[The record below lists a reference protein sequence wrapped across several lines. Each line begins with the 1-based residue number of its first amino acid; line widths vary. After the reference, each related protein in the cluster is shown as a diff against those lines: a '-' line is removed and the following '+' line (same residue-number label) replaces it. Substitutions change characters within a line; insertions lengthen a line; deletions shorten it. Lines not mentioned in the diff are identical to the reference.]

1 MPLFNSSYLCF
12 TVYLLKSCSVHGK
25 SCCNYSP
32 KIIPNFFSQ
41 YFIQLRKQ
49 IKKFFT
55 SLGPMYFQKPWP
67 VLSTALSQRPKIH
80 IHIKQ
85 FTLTYLKFFQH
96 FSGYTAIVN
105 YLSTSGGLTSCLFW
119 LSSLSYILSRGLT
132 IRYIL
137 RSFKI
142 PRTFQ
147 WKLSEND
154 WLPNNLLH
162 SWKSI
167 QDRSRPPGIWKMP

>member
-1 MPLFNSSYLCF
+1 MTYIKSVSKFAWKPFKLQKKKVSVMPLFNLSYLCF

-25 SCCNYSP
+25 SCCSYSP
-32 KIIPNFFSQ
+32 KSQ
-41 YFIQLRKQ
+41 SFQPVFHPVEETN
-49 IKKFFT
+49 KKVLHQPRSYVFPKTMT
-55 SLGPMYFQKPWP
+55 S
-67 VLSTALSQRPKIH
+67 VLSTALGQRPKIH

-147 WKLSEND
+147 WKLSEN
-154 WLPNNLLH
+154 N
-162 SWKSI
+162 
-167 QDRSRPPGIWKMP
+167 

>member
-1 MPLFNSSYLCF
+1 MENLAVIIALNHSQFFQPVFHPVEETNKKVLHQPRSYVF
-12 TVYLLKSCSVHGK
+12 
-25 SCCNYSP
+25 P
-32 KIIPNFFSQ
+32 KTM
-41 YFIQLRKQ
+41 
-49 IKKFFT
+49 T
-55 SLGPMYFQKPWP
+55 S
-67 VLSTALSQRPKIH
+67 VLSTALGQRPKIH

-85 FTLTYLKFFQH
+85 FTLNYLKFFQH

-154 WLPNNLLH
+154 
-162 SWKSI
+162 
-167 QDRSRPPGIWKMP
+167 